1 MISRRRKT
9 ADSMLASLHFP
20 SDPGFGIGTSSER
33 IVICASICSKLAAQI
48 FTCSLGRHL
57 G

>member
-9 ADSMLASLHFP
+9 ADSILVSLHFP

-33 IVICASICSKLAAQI
+33 IVICASICSKLAAEM
-48 FTCSLGRHL
+48 FACSLGRH
-57 G
+57 